1 LEWYVFDGTLHE
13 GEITMAEGKKEI
25 KIEFQKEI
33 IGGVYANSLYIQ
45 HTAEEFIL
53 DFLLVAPPA
62 GVQTARVITSPG
74 HMKRII
80 SAMQENMKK
89 YEQKYGQIKPSDEPG
104 RESHIGFK
112 P

>member
-1 LEWYVFDGTLHE
+1 
-13 GEITMAEGKKEI
+13 MAEEKKEI
-25 KIEFQKEI
+25 KVEFQKEI

-53 DFLLVAPPA
+53 DFMLIAPPA

-80 SAMQENMKK
+80 SALQENLKK
-89 YEQKYGQIKPSDEPG
+89 YEKKYGQIKPSEEPG
-104 RESHIGFK
+104 RESRIGFK